1 MSCAGIRD
9 AIAKQN
15 EASRIRAWV
24 ALLIGLLCCLA
35 VLIVTI
41 MVCFMIG
48 FTGRWWLHIAVGI
61 FAIFMIVSLI
71 AMRAGVDPELDAG
84 PITASDLTIAQ
95 WMRAIGGVHV
105 IPRHTIAG
113 FAGLIMHGPALL
125 IEAAALF
132 RSLVRTDQPVC
143 DAAAD
148 LLRSLATSPYL
159 TMAKLSPPD
168 AAILLCRIG
177 LAKITQPSK
186 DQQPALTLTA
196 RGRTLLETGSVGEA

>member
-125 IEAAALF
+125 IEAAAISRH
-132 RSLVRTDQPVC
+132 RSIPGDGET
-143 DAAAD
+143 
-148 LLRSLATSPYL
+148 LASRRR
-159 TMAKLSPPD
+159 D
-168 AAILLCRIG
+168 
-177 LAKITQPSK
+177 
-186 DQQPALTLTA
+186 PALSH
-196 RGRTLLETGSVGEA
+196 RTCQDHAALQGPAAGTDTHGQRTHTS

>member
-9 AIAKQN
+9 AITRQN

-24 ALLIGLLCCLA
+24 ALFVGLLCCLG
-35 VLIVTI
+35 VLVVTI

-95 WMRAIGGVHV
+95 WMRAVGGIHV

-125 IEAAALF
+125 IESTALF
-132 RSLVRTDQPVC
+132 RSLVRADQSAC

-148 LLRSLATSPYL
+148 LLRTLAATPYV

-196 RGRTLLETGSVGEA
+196 KGRTLFETGSIVEA